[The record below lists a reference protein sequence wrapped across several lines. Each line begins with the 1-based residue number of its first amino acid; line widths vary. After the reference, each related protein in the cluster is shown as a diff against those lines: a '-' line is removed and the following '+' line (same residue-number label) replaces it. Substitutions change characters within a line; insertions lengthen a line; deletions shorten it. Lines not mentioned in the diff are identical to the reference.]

1 MSRKVDDKNSAYKS
15 KGMKAP
21 RPSAGPAM
29 DPSMAPSHKP
39 KHAAAGQ
46 SQKVQSGDQ
55 SMAPSN
61 KGNMIPSA
69 EAPAGVSSLNGGS
82 DYKMPESGKP
92 GSSKV

>member
-1 MSRKVDDKNSAYKS
+1 MKNKVDDKNAAYKS

-21 RPSAGPAM
+21 RPSAGPKM
-29 DPSMAPSHKP
+29 DPSEAPSHKP
-39 KHAAAGQ
+39 KHAAKGQSSKVEAGQ
-46 SQKVQSGDQ
+46 Q

-61 KGNMIPSA
+61 KGNAVPSA

-82 DYKMPESGKP
+82 DYKLPESGKP